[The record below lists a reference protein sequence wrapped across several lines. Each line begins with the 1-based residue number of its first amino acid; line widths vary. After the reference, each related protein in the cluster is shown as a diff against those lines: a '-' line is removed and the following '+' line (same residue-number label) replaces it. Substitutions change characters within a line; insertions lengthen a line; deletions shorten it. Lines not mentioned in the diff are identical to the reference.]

1 MPIEV
6 VSPLSMLVLGRTGLD
21 HLLDS
26 ADAAFPSH
34 HDSQVE
40 EKLRANIA
48 WEGTR
53 MLMLSK

>member
-1 MPIEV
+1 
-6 VSPLSMLVLGRTGLD
+6 MLVLGRTGLD